1 MTRDSALDTSA
12 KPPSQPAS
20 PVLRSTSAKLPIS
33 PIAIATTTPHPSTQH
48 IMAFPGGPGSLPA
61 AMNPNA
67 GMSEQEQQM
76 VKAVR
81 PSGRIDLGRKG

>member
-1 MTRDSALDTSA
+1 M
-12 KPPSQPAS
+12 
-20 PVLRSTSAKLPIS
+20 
-33 PIAIATTTPHPSTQH
+33 
-48 IMAFPGGPGSLPA
+48 MPA

-81 PSGRIDLGRKG
+81 NPQNSPT

>member
-1 MTRDSALDTSA
+1 
-12 KPPSQPAS
+12 
-20 PVLRSTSAKLPIS
+20 
-33 PIAIATTTPHPSTQH
+33 
-48 IMAFPGGPGSLPA
+48 MAFPSNPGAIP

-81 PSGRIDLGRKG
+81 LPEALVSPQSSLSLYLCGTQR

>member
-1 MTRDSALDTSA
+1 M
-12 KPPSQPAS
+12 
-20 PVLRSTSAKLPIS
+20 LP
-33 PIAIATTTPHPSTQH
+33 
-48 IMAFPGGPGSLPA
+48 G

-81 PSGRIDLGRKG
+81 HATILTHLNSAKNGN

>member
-1 MTRDSALDTSA
+1 M
-12 KPPSQPAS
+12 AS
-20 PVLRSTSAKLPIS
+20 
-33 PIAIATTTPHPSTQH
+33 
-48 IMAFPGGPGSLPA
+48 FPGNPGMLSG

-81 PSGRIDLGRKG
+81 NTRLAVS

>member
-1 MTRDSALDTSA
+1 MTSGSVLDTSA
-12 KPPSQPAS
+12 KPRTQPAI
-20 PVLRSTSAKLPIS
+20 PVLRITSAKLPIS
-33 PIAIATTTPHPSTQH
+33 SIAFATTTPHPSTQH

-81 PSGRIDLGRKG
+81 PSGREDLGRKS

>member
-1 MTRDSALDTSA
+1 M
-12 KPPSQPAS
+12 
-20 PVLRSTSAKLPIS
+20 
-33 PIAIATTTPHPSTQH
+33 
-48 IMAFPGGPGSLPA
+48 PA

-81 PSGRIDLGRKG
+81 RPQIIF